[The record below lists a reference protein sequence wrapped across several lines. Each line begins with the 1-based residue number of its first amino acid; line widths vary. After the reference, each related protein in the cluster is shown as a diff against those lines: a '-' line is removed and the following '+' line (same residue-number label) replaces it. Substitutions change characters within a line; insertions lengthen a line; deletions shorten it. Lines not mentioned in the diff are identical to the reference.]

1 MNRGIPMDALVLR
14 RATEADAELAYHVT
28 ERAMRDYVTATFGS
42 WLEAEV
48 RKNTSADACAGRSQ
62 VIELDSVPVGI
73 LNVER
78 LPTHIQLH
86 QLFILPEYQ
95 RQGVGTHLLR
105 GILSDAATAGLPV
118 RLRVL
123 RCNPAKALYE
133 RHGFSVTSESPERF
147 YMERVA

>member
-1 MNRGIPMDALVLR
+1 MTDSISMEALRLR
-14 RATEADAELAYHVT
+14 RATQADAEFAYHVT
-28 ERAMRDYVTATFGS
+28 ERAMRNYVVATFGS

-48 RKNTSADACAGRSQ
+48 RKNTSADATDGRSQ
-62 VIELDSVPVGI
+62 VIELDSVPAGI

-78 LPTHIQLH
+78 LASHVQLH

-105 GILSDAATAGLPV
+105 GVLSDAATAGLPV

-133 RHGFSVTSESPERF
+133 RHGFRVTSETPERF

>member
-1 MNRGIPMDALVLR
+1 MMRGFSMEALVLR
-14 RATEADAELAYHVT
+14 RATQNDAELAYFVT
-28 ERAMRDYVTATFGS
+28 ERAMRDYVITTFGS

-62 VIELDSVPVGI
+62 IIELDSVPAGL

-78 LPTHIQLH
+78 LPTHVQLH

-95 RQGVGTHLLR
+95 RQGIGTHLLR
-105 GILSDAATAGLPV
+105 GVLSDATTAGLPV

-133 RHGFSVTSESPERF
+133 RHGFRVTSKSPERF
-147 YMERVA
+147 YMERPA